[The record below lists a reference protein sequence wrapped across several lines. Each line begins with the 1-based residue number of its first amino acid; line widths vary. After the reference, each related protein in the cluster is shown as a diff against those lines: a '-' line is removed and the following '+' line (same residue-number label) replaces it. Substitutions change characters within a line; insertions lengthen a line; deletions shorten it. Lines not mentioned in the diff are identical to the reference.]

1 MGRPDHALMSE
12 RIHPELTSRPSR
24 TWEAPLVIGSVGL
37 LSGLAVTDRLFAWLI
52 GEFPTSSL
60 LWHIRFE
67 YLRPIAVYYDLAE
80 FNLGAS
86 SPWAF
91 SLLVITVGAL
101 IAGGALSQARL
112 VRAISY
118 HLFLGAAAVLVVLCF
133 DTGLPIGARAVIGT
147 PSEPYF
153 LLGTLFASM
162 AAILCL
168 RIHAEYV
175 GWSPQSSRILRRMR
189 LSIANIRSDVEAAA
203 VELLE
208 QLSPAPDRSRAGL
221 AFIRAERRRNHSSQ

>member
-1 MGRPDHALMSE
+1 MGCPDHAGMSE
-12 RIHPELTSRPSR
+12 YIHPALGSRPSR

-86 SPWAF
+86 SPWTF
-91 SLLVITVGAL
+91 SLLVIAAGAL
-101 IAGGALSQARL
+101 ITGGALSQARL

-118 HLFLGAAAVLVVLCF
+118 HLFLAAAAVLVVLCF
-133 DTGLPIGARAVIGT
+133 DNGLPIGARAVIGT

-153 LLGTLFASM
+153 LLGALFASV

-168 RIHAEYV
+168 RIHAEYI
-175 GWSPQSSRILRRMR
+175 GWSPQSSRIVRRMR
-189 LSIANIRSDVEAAA
+189 LSVANIRSNIEAAA
-203 VELLE
+203 VETLE
-208 QLSPAPDRSRAGL
+208 QLSPAPTRSRAVL
-221 AFIRAERRRNHSSQ
+221 ASVRAERRRKHSSQ

>member
-1 MGRPDHALMSE
+1 MGRPDHAFMSE
-12 RIHPELTSRPSR
+12 RIHPASTARPSQ

-52 GEFPTSSL
+52 GEFPTSAL

-91 SLLVITVGAL
+91 SLLVIAAGAL

-118 HLFLGAAAVLVVLCF
+118 HLFLAAAVVLVVLCF

-153 LLGTLFASM
+153 LLGALFASM
-162 AAILCL
+162 AAMLCL

-175 GWSPQSSRILRRMR
+175 GWSPQSSRIVRRMR
-189 LSIANIRSDVEAAA
+189 LSVANIRFNIEAGAA
-203 VELLE
+203 ETLE
-208 QLSPAPDRSRAGL
+208 QLSPAPGRSRAVP
-221 AFIRAERRRNHSSQ
+221 AFIRAERRRNRSSQ

>member
-1 MGRPDHALMSE
+1 MSE
-12 RIHPELTSRPSR
+12 RTHPAIASRPSQ

-52 GEFPTSSL
+52 GAFPTSSL

-67 YLRPIAVYYDLAE
+67 YLRPIAVYYDLAA

-91 SLLVITVGAL
+91 SLLVIVAGAL

-112 VRAISY
+112 VRALSY
-118 HLFLGAAAVLVVLCF
+118 HLFLAAAAVLVVLCF
-133 DTGLPIGARAVIGT
+133 DNGLPIGTRAVIGT

-153 LLGTLFASM
+153 LLGALFASM

-168 RIHAEYV
+168 RIHADYV
-175 GWSPQSSRILRRMR
+175 GWSPQSSRIVRRMR
-189 LSIANIRSDVEAAA
+189 LSAANIRSSVEVAAL
-203 VELLE
+203 EIFE
-208 QLSPAPDRSRAGL
+208 QLSPAPHRSRAVL
-221 AFIRAERRRNHSSQ
+221 AFIGADRRRNQNSH